1 VLTTEL
7 LLWIREIWNEII
19 QKYSG
24 EKCRVICYKFAWYVG
39 CDLSSF
45 PYYLVE
51 YNIDIKQ
58 RFGSLLICDI
68 KANEKYGIK
77 SELKYHIFSNQYYEG
92 QDNLLKYVSG
102 EIVLCTVQ
110 GRNYYVT
117 KAETLKRMNK

>member
-1 VLTTEL
+1 MKSFRNIVAKNAGLFVINL
-7 LLWIREIWNEII
+7 LGTLV
-19 QKYSG
+19 
-24 EKCRVICYKFAWYVG
+24 VIY
-39 CDLSSF
+39 LLF

-68 KANEKYGIK
+68 KENEKYGIK
-77 SELKYHIFSNQYYEG
+77 SELKYHIFSNQHYEG

-117 KAETLKRMNK
+117 KAETLKMMNK